1 MSHSRDWTHICPPK
15 PQGRSW
21 LLWWGLGTCVGK
33 HVLVPETGSKAN
45 EAAREK
51 ALCWEALEDAL
62 QKGLQKCVLGTKPQ
76 QISGMSYLSPFFCCP
91 GAHHAS
97 RTWNSHSRESNTE
110 IFKVF
115 VKHQKRGDV
124 TEPKRIPTNTHP
136 MPAVHMQSQH
146 LFRALP
152 KQEPESCPGCH
163 EDKQTLSKL
172 IYIFIE

>member
-110 IFKVF
+110 FSRF
-115 VKHQKRGDV
+115 LLSTRRGE
-124 TEPKRIPTNTHP
+124 TS
-136 MPAVHMQSQH
+136 QSQKGSPPTPIPCQQCIC
-146 LFRALP
+146 RASTCS
-152 KQEPESCPGCH
+152 EPCQSRS
-163 EDKQTLSKL
+163 LSHALAVTKTSRH
-172 IYIFIE
+172 FQN

>member
-1 MSHSRDWTHICPPK
+1 MLRGIRECTP
-15 PQGRSW
+15 
-21 LLWWGLGTCVGK
+21 
-33 HVLVPETGSKAN
+33 
-45 EAAREK
+45 EK
-51 ALCWEALEDAL
+51 ASEMCFGDQTPTDLRDVLPQAL
-62 QKGLQKCVLGTKPQ
+62 
-76 QISGMSYLSPFFCCP
+76 FCCP
-91 GAHHAS
+91 GTHHAS
-97 RTWNSHSRESNTE
+97 RTWNSHSRESNIE
-110 IFKVF
+110 IFEVF
-115 VKHQKRGDV
+115 IEHQKRGGV